1 MRWRAL
7 RRLRS
12 LAVISFDV
20 EESVSVSVSVVE
32 FECVGEVEL
41 RGGDLDVDLYLELG
55 VLCSAV
61 GDNRRWE
68 SGRGESKLKSV
79 SSGAWPHTISSS
91 S

>member
-12 LAVISFDV
+12 LVVISFDV
-20 EESVSVSVSVVE
+20 EESVSVSVVE
-32 FECVGEVEL
+32 FECVGEVAL
-41 RGGDLDVDLYLELG
+41 RGGDLDVDLCLELG
-55 VLCSAV
+55 VICSAV

-68 SGRGESKLKSV
+68 SGRGESKLKSI